1 MSASVWFLTASVSG
15 GACAV
20 LAIIVIIAGWRR
32 SIPEVA
38 TLGAALLAVSALATT
53 FGLSGTTVGG
63 GQPGSMWAAVVA
75 LPAGIA
81 VASPLLFPGSG
92 PSRRAATRWRLWVT
106 ASAVVVIGASALLV
120 DLQAGSP
127 PPSIK
132 LLAVGLGS
140 AGALLLARRQLFL
153 HRVSRRSAALVVAVA
168 ILAVAASS
176 VGAMATTPGTSA
188 SWVLLALENSAVF
201 TAGFAVLIGY
211 RHGIGVAE
219 VLGPILSREPLAALE
234 LGLSPEVHAFVD
246 ALARKDAITR
256 DHVVRT
262 SALAMRTAIRAGM
275 TPAEVR
281 AVALGGLLHDI
292 GKLVIPSEIIN
303 KPGALSDTEFAT
315 IKTHPEQGERL
326 LAHTPTLAGAAPHVR
341 GHHERVDGRG
351 YPDGLDGR
359 EISLEVALV
368 SVADAW
374 DAMTNTRQYRE
385 GMDVGRAESILR
397 EGTGTQWSGEAVE
410 LLLAEVRA
418 NGSVDLSNLDRAS
431 NAASA
436 KIPAADELCP
446 CEDALPSE
454 LHVHRPQGA
463 MGVAAASALS
473 DFFGTSPIVTDQ
485 LSRGPQL
492 DEVALVD
499 ALTGIANREGFCLT
513 ADEALRV
520 VERASGSPQVIFIA
534 VDDSDAPNDP
544 HDHRASDDALHAT
557 AHLLRILS
565 RAGDVIG
572 RLGAGEFAMFIR
584 HGPPGTAAAV
594 ASRLRAAA
602 EQLPPEAVP
611 GGLALSAAAAVM
623 GPDEVIGIEALLDR
637 AHQAMYRE
645 GAMAGGTGLP
655 D

>member
-1 MSASVWFLTASVSG
+1 MSASVWFLTATVSG

-20 LAIIVIIAGWRR
+20 LAIVVIIAGWRR
-32 SIPEVA
+32 RIPEVA
-38 TLGAALLAVSALATT
+38 TLGAALLTVSALATT

-63 GQPGSMWAAVVA
+63 GQPGSMWAAVAA

-81 VASPLLFPGSG
+81 VASPLLFPGAG
-92 PSRRAATRWRLWVT
+92 LSRRAATRWRLWVT
-106 ASAVVVIGASALLV
+106 ASAVLLVGASALLV
-120 DLQAGSP
+120 RVQSGP
-127 PPSIK
+127 PRPIS
-132 LLAVGLGS
+132 LLAAGLGS

-176 VGAMATTPGTSA
+176 VGAMVTTAGTPT

-262 SALAMRTAIRAGM
+262 SALAMRTAIRSGM

-326 LAHTPTLAGAAPHVR
+326 LTHTPTLAGAAPHVR
-341 GHHERVDGRG
+341 SHHERVDGRG
-351 YPDGLDGR
+351 YPDRLKGN

-397 EGTGTQWSGEAVE
+397 EGSGTQWSSDAVE

-418 NGSVDLSNLDRAS
+418 NGSVDLGNLDHAGKPAS
-431 NAASA
+431 GN
-436 KIPAADELCP
+436 IPPADELCP
-446 CEDALPSE
+446 CEDALPSV
-454 LHVHRPQGA
+454 LQLPRPQGA
-463 MGVAAASALS
+463 VGVVASALS
-473 DFFGTSPIVTDQ
+473 EFFETSPIVTDQ
-485 LSRGPQL
+485 LARAPQP
-492 DEVALVD
+492 DQVALFD
-499 ALTGIANREGFCLT
+499 PLTGIANREGFCLT
-513 ADEALRV
+513 ADRALSV
-520 VERASGSPQVIFIA
+520 VEHASGSPQVIFIA
-534 VDDSDAPNDP
+534 VDRSEEPTDP
-544 HDHRASDDALHAT
+544 SGHGASDDALHAT

-572 RLGAGEFAMFIR
+572 RLGTDEFAVFIP
-584 HGPPGTAAAV
+584 HGPAGTAAAIT
-594 ASRLRAAA
+594 ARLRAAA
-602 EQLPPEAVP
+602 GQLPPEAVP
-611 GGLALSAAAAVM
+611 GGLGLSAAVAVM
-623 GPDEVIGIEALLDR
+623 GPGEVIGIEALLNR
-637 AHQAMYRE
+637 ANQAMYSER
-645 GAMAGGTGLP
+645 AMAGGAGLAG
-655 D
+655 